1 MSRVFV
7 VGIGCT
13 PFRKPGSD
21 VNYVALGVEAGK
33 QALADAGLEPSD
45 VSVATVLPPVLH
57 YKLMRRSTGG
67 LLLRR
72 NYCWASGGWR
82 DRMSSGHSCDPHQ
95 QQLFHRSNGWLDC
108 HATTSCTATPRLAAL
123 ALLRWLTTIVGGAA
137 MPDCTATATVDCTST
152 CYHCHRALS
161 CAGCHLSLAWWCR
174 LFGVVCGEA
183 NATDRH
189 LPVRPCGWL

>member
-1 MSRVFV
+1 MGYCYAETTAGHRV
-7 VGIGCT
+7 VGEIGCHQ
-13 PFRKPGSD
+13 GI
-21 VNYVALGVEAGK
+21 
-33 QALADAGLEPSD
+33 
-45 VSVATVLPPVLH
+45 PVIPTNSNC
-57 YKLMRRSTGG
+57 STG
-67 LLLRR
+67 LT
-72 NYCWASGGWR
+72 AGWI
-82 DRMSSGHSCDPHQ
+82 
-95 QQLFHRSNGWLDC
+95 
-108 HATTSCTATPRLAAL
+108 ATPRLAAL